1 MSISVEQMQ
10 DIARIRDSKGRRELL
25 GAVADLFLAG
35 ETVKSTRESALF
47 SDIFLKTI
55 EDLDADGQVEVSNQL
70 AGSVATPKDVAVH
83 LARVED
89 VSVADPILRLSPVLD
104 ETDLIE
110 IASEMSNDHLVS
122 ISQRKRLSE
131 TVTDVLIDRGDN
143 AVKRHV
149 SANDGAQ
156 ISRGGFE
163 TLAHSARN
171 DDVLGGNLAERLDVP
186 EEILARVLPK
196 LSGDVAQRVKRA
208 FASAV
213 DKQAVGNAV
222 AQAEKVFAGAK
233 LESSRAR
240 VASLVFAKD
249 VTEGK
254 RNIDDVVRDFTAEDK
269 FLELVTILARLVDLP
284 DTLVGDLMFKAE
296 NAPFIIMCRS
306 IGMSRA
312 AFADF
317 SDLRCRRLKLPSS
330 HGAHAMSEFD
340 VITEDMANRFVRFVN
355 LRMTL

>member
-1 MSISVEQMQ
+1 MSFSVEQLQ
-10 DIARIRDSKGRRELL
+10 DVARIRDSAGRRELL

-35 ETVKSTRESALF
+35 ETVRSTRESTLF

-55 EDLDADGQVEVSNQL
+55 DELDPEGQVEVSNQL
-70 AGSVATPKDVAVH
+70 AASADTPKDVAVH
-83 LARVED
+83 LARAEN
-89 VSVADPILRLSPVLD
+89 VSVADPVLRLSPVLD
-104 ETDLIE
+104 DADLIE
-110 IASEMSNDHLVS
+110 IATEMSNDHLVS
-122 ISQRKRLSE
+122 ISQRQKLSE
-131 TVTDVLIDRGDN
+131 NVTDVLIDRGDT

-149 SANDGAQ
+149 SANDGAR
-156 ISRGGFE
+156 ISRSGFE
-163 TLAHSARN
+163 TLAGSARS
-171 DDVLGGNLAERLDVP
+171 DDVLQGNLAGRLDVP
-186 EEILARVLPK
+186 DEILSRVLPK
-196 LSGDVAQRVKRA
+196 LSGDVAQRVKTA

-213 DKQAVGNAV
+213 DKQAMGKAV
-222 AQAEKVFAGAK
+222 AQAEIAFAGAK

-249 VTEGK
+249 VAEGK
-254 RNIDDVVRDFTAEDK
+254 RELDDVVINFAAEDK

-284 DTLVGDLMFKAE
+284 DTMVGDLMFKAE

-306 IGMSRA
+306 VGMSRD

-330 HGAHAMSEFD
+330 HAAHAMSEFD
-340 VITEDMANRFVRFVN
+340 VISEDLANRFVRFVN